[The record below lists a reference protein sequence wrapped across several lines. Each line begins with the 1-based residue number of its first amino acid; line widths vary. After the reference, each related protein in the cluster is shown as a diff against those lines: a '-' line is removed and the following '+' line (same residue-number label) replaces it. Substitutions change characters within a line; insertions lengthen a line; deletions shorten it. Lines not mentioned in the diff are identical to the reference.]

1 MRSFTGALAAI
12 LIFSTAALAAEAEG
26 KIQSVDREKLTI
38 TLDNGSSF
46 KLPGEFDVEAI
57 KEGMVALIAYEKE
70 GDQNVITD
78 MELTE

>member
-1 MRSFTGALAAI
+1 MRSLTGALAAV
-12 LIFSTAALAAEAEG
+12 LLFSTAAFAAEAEG
-26 KIQSVDREKLTI
+26 KIRSVDRDNLTI

-46 KLPGEFDVEAI
+46 KLPGEFDMEAV
-57 KEGMVALIAYEKE
+57 KEGMEALIAYEKV

>member
-12 LIFSTAALAAEAEG
+12 LMLSTAALAAEAEG

>member
-1 MRSFTGALAAI
+1 MRSLTGALAAV
-12 LIFSTAALAAEAEG
+12 LMLSTAAFAAEAEG
-26 KIQSVDREKLTI
+26 KIRSVDREKLTI
-38 TLDNGSSF
+38 TLDNGNSF

-57 KEGMVALIAYEKE
+57 KEGMVALIAYEKQ